1 MELELPF
8 DFYLENIPIDEETEI
23 EALLQELSEKENE
36 GMDEIYTYFSKVKD
50 SLKAIMTL

>member
-36 GMDEIYTYFSKVKD
+36 GMDEIYTYFSKD